1 MMQDDC
7 GPLSK
12 WFASRLGAKHLVRL
26 QNQPKPFIRQA
37 HRYTYRGRSVMALEY
52 GTGMVKV
59 SEIDMERQYPYC
71 PAETVDSAELVP
83 EPMKYYKD
91 SLP

>member
-1 MMQDDC
+1 
-7 GPLSK
+7 
-12 WFASRLGAKHLVRL
+12 
-26 QNQPKPFIRQA
+26 
-37 HRYTYRGRSVMALEY
+37 MALEY